1 MARSEV
7 HETHREDNTS
17 MKIHTDYMTV
27 KTEKQRE
34 FITITPNV
42 KFAVE
47 KSGLRD
53 GIVLVS
59 SLHSNSAIFVNDDE
73 PGLQSDLESWLAQI
87 APFRAD
93 YKHATRTESN
103 ASVHLQAMLL
113 GQQIVLS
120 LTDGKIELGP
130 WQSIVYAELDGMRP
144 KKIVIKILGE

>member
-1 MARSEV
+1 V
-7 HETHREDNTS
+7 
-17 MKIHTDYMTV
+17 KIHTDYMTV
-27 KTEKQRE
+27 NTKQARE
-34 FITITPNV
+34 FITITSNV

-73 PGLQSDLESWLAQI
+73 PGLQSDLEGWLQQI
-87 APFRAD
+87 APVRTD

-103 ASVHLQAMLL
+103 ASVHLQGMLL
-113 GQQIVLS
+113 GHQVVLS

-130 WQSIVYAELDGMRP
+130 WQSIVFAELDGLRP
-144 KKIVIKILGE
+144 KRIVIKILGE

>member
-1 MARSEV
+1 
-7 HETHREDNTS
+7 
-17 MKIHTDYMTV
+17 MKIYTDYLTLQ
-27 KTEKQRE
+27 TKQARE
-34 FITITPNV
+34 FITITSNV

-53 GIVLVS
+53 GIVLIG

-73 PGLQSDLESWLAQI
+73 AGLMTDVDAWLQQV

-103 ASVHLQAMLL
+103 ASVHMQGLML
-113 GQQIVLS
+113 GNQVVLA
-120 LTDGKIELGP
+120 LTDGKLEMGP
-130 WQSIVYAELDGMRP
+130 WQSIVYAELDGLRP

>member
-1 MARSEV
+1 
-7 HETHREDNTS
+7 

-120 LTDGKIELGP
+120 LTDGKLELGP
-130 WQSIVYAELDGMRP
+130 WQSIVYAELDGLRP

>member
-1 MARSEV
+1 
-7 HETHREDNTS
+7 
-17 MKIHTDYMTV
+17 MKIHTDYITI

-34 FITITPNV
+34 FITITSNV

-47 KSGLRD
+47 KSGLHD

-73 PGLQSDLESWLAQI
+73 PGLQTDMEAWLAEI
-87 APFRAD
+87 APLRSD

-103 ASVHLQAMLL
+103 ASVHFQALLL
-113 GQQIVLS
+113 GQQVMLS

-130 WQSIVYAELDGMRP
+130 WQSIVYAELDGLRP